1 MNKVAMLNVD
11 IQSLTQQGL
20 LKRLDKGVLITPNV
34 DHLVKLQKDKDFYD
48 VYQKAEWVVCDSKI
62 LYLMSKLLK
71 EPLPEAIPGS
81 SFFTAYYMY
90 HKNDR
95 NCKIFLLGAAEGI
108 AEKAMK
114 NINEKV
120 GRRIVVGAHSPSYGF
135 EKNEQECEELIRI
148 VNESGANVLLVGVGA
163 PKQEKWIMKYRDRM
177 PGVDVFM
184 ALGATIDFEAG
195 TLKRAPKVWQKCGM
209 EWLYRVIK
217 EPKRLFKRYFV
228 DDMQFFYYFTLQLLG
243 LYKNPFG
250 K

>member
-11 IQSLTQQGL
+11 IQSLTQQEL

-90 HKNDR
+90 HKNDQ

-135 EKNEQECEELIRI
+135 EKNEQECEELVRI

-163 PKQEKWIMKYRDRM
+163 PKQEKWIMKYRDMM